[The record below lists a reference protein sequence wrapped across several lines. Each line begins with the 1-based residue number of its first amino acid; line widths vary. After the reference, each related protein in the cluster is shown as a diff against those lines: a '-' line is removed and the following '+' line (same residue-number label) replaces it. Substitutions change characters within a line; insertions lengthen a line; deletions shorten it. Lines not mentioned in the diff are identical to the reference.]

1 MISYSAITNYGKATL
16 PSVESW
22 GTNNNILKDPPRSY
36 TTRRIDKVGATSE
49 IDQMIQ
55 ESGDRVAEVI
65 KVYPRGVNPM
75 VSVSYDN
82 FGRNGGEGKGQA
94 LVSGGRQAK
103 LPYQVNKQG
112 AFRPPI
118 LAPVDLLPLS
128 RFPRNVT
135 SVDATIHNPD
145 YTKQIRCPEGSVKDA
160 RAINESILHVPVQ
173 STVTYNTNQPYQ
185 QSGSVNDARA
195 IKESILHVPV
205 QSTVTYN
212 TNQPYQQSGGVGHS
226 ILTAPLQPGAG
237 SNLRYHDRG
246 QHSTVHT
253 DKYTHDVLN
262 GEARTNKSHLLSVN
276 LPHTMQEKVYH
287 RKTPLATAYTNTVG
301 VGESNGYSR
310 TTHYELP
317 PRPKIGGFDGA
328 GTLPVLDR
336 IDGHVSLK
344 KNQARELRLK
354 ARMEQG
360 Y

>member
-94 LVSGGRQAK
+94 LLYGGQQAK

-112 AFRPPI
+112 AFRPPV

-135 SVDATIHNPD
+135 SVDPTIHNPD

-160 RAINESILHVPVQ
+160 RAINDTILHVPVR
-173 STVTYNTNQPYQ
+173 STITYNTNQPYQ
-185 QSGSVNDARA
+185 QPGSV
-195 IKESILHVPV
+195 
-205 QSTVTYN
+205 
-212 TNQPYQQSGGVGHS
+212 GHT
-226 ILTAPLQPGAG
+226 ILTAPVQAGAE
-237 SNLRYHDRG
+237 SKVRYYDRG
-246 QHSTVHT
+246 QHSTVNT
-253 DKYTHDVLN
+253 ANYTQDVLN
-262 GEARTNKSHLLSVN
+262 GEAITNKSHLLSVT

-287 RKTPLATAYTNTVG
+287 RTTPLATAYTNTVG

-328 GTLPVLDR
+328 GTLPVLNR
-336 IDGHVSLK
+336 IDGQVSLK
-344 KNQARELRLK
+344 KNQAHELRLK